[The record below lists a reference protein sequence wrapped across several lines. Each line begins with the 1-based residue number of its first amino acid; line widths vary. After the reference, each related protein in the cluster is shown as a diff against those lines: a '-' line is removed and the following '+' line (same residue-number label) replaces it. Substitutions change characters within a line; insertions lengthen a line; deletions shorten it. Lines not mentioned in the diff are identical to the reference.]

1 MSRKS
6 RKNAKHTYIVVYK
19 PVGILGDFPD
29 PEGRPTVRD
38 LVPIPGRLFVAGRL
52 DARTEG
58 LIVLTNDGR
67 FAHKLTH
74 PRYGFE
80 REYLVQVQG
89 QPNSNALSSLVE
101 GIRLNDTIAKAHSAE
116 VLETADDN
124 TTWLKLILKEGKKRQ
139 IRRMLAAV
147 GHPVIRLI
155 RTRFG
160 PLELGTLE
168 PSQWRFL
175 THDEIQAIK
184 QRGSKQW
191 RS

>member
-1 MSRKS
+1 MSKKFRE
-6 RKNAKHTYIVVYK
+6 NAKHTYIVVYK

-116 VLETADDN
+116 VLETADD
-124 TTWLKLILKEGKKRQ
+124 TTWLRLILKEGKKRQ

-175 THDEIQAIK
+175 THDEIQAIE

>member
-1 MSRKS
+1 MSKKF

-29 PEGRPTVRD
+29 PDGRPTVRD

-58 LIVLTNDGR
+58 LVVLTNDGR

-116 VLETADDN
+116 VLETADD
-124 TTWLKLILKEGKKRQ
+124 TTWLRLILKEGKKRQ

-168 PSQWRFL
+168 PGQWRFL

-184 QRGSKQW
+184 QRGSKQ
-191 RS
+191 